1 MDIDK
6 LTTSTQDT
14 MAAVDITCLLT
25 QSNLIHTSVHIF
37 LQFTQF
43 QLKEALT
50 FDAGIY
56 FFFNVSTPVYKM

>member
-6 LTTSTQDT
+6 LRTSTQDT

-56 FFFNVSTPVYKM
+56 FF